1 VQNKAKTGQKWLNN
15 AKMTAN
21 YLVCNIEGQIQIIVW
36 YIIMFLTYNQF
47 PDSGMWFDGVVIHDG
62 SYSHRATAPN

>member
-21 YLVCNIEGQIQIIVW
+21 YLVCNIEGGNNARFFKNIK
-36 YIIMFLTYNQF
+36 
-47 PDSGMWFDGVVIHDG
+47 
-62 SYSHRATAPN
+62 

>member
-21 YLVCNIEGQIQIIVW
+21 YLVCNIEGQKLIAQGIALW
-36 YIIMFLTYNQF
+36 YYAQC
-47 PDSGMWFDGVVIHDG
+47 DSF
-62 SYSHRATAPN
+62 AL